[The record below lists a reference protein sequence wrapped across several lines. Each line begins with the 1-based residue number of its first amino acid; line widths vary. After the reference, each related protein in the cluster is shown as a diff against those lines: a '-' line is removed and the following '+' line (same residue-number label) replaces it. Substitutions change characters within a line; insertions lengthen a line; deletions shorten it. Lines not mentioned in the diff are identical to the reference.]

1 MVGGDFKAKRAYV
14 IEKHVENHKNISAKI
29 DLLSTQKGKL
39 QQAGL
44 QGSSLVSQLLSESVS
59 QQIIAD
65 GIDAVPHILDIY
77 SKEYQQD
84 DEVYIEMLKQIH
96 AAQIQDVDSN
106 GPAVTFESWLE
117 QYLQPQINREA
128 VQQL

>member
-1 MVGGDFKAKRAYV
+1 MVGDDFKTKRAYV
-14 IEKHVENHKNISAKI
+14 IEKHVEKYKSISAKI
-29 DLLSTQKGKL
+29 DLFSTQKGKL

-65 GIDAVPHILDIY
+65 GIDAVPHILDVY

-96 AAQIQDVDSN
+96 AAQIQDVGSN
-106 GPAVTFESWLE
+106 GPAITFESWLE
-117 QYLQPQINREA
+117 QYLQPQIN
-128 VQQL
+128 